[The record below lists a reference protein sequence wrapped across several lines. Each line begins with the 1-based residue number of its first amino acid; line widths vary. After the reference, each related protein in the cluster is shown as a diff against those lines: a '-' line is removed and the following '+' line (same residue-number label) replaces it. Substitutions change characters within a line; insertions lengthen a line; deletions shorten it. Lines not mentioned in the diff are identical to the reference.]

1 MKTLS
6 QILFKPL
13 LLALVTA
20 CGLVAALVS
29 DDTGDVLAW
38 LSLAYVCYVGIRH
51 ALVRKQKARS
61 EPG

>member
-1 MKTLS
+1 MKTLP
-6 QILFKPL
+6 QILFKPT

-20 CGLVAALVS
+20 FGLVAALVS
-29 DDTGDVLAW
+29 DDAGDMLAW

-51 ALVRKQKARS
+51 ALGRKHKARS